1 MATNGDE
8 YGLFFNSNNG
18 DRKYDA
24 SSFEYWLKKF
34 FTQGVFTGDLQVAQS
49 SGMTVNVGTGYAN
62 VDGKV
67 RFWNSITQLTLDPAN
82 SIYPRI
88 DTIVITRDN
97 TNRQIILEVVTGQY
111 SGNNP
116 QPTAPIRNAEKY
128 QLILAQI
135 YVGNSVTE
143 ITQADITDTR
153 LDPDLCG
160 IVTGTVTEMDFSQF
174 AAQFEDYYQQFVN
187 GHEADFEAW
196 MAEQQDDFDTWFAN
210 LHYVLDG
217 DVAGHLQNEID
228 ELAGTTL
235 TATLAAGA
243 TTLTFTD
250 SSIGDD
256 SFCDIYTDPYG
267 VVPINAVQSGTT
279 VTLTFDPQEN
289 AVTVKLIIRN

>member
-289 AVTVKLIIRN
+289 TVTVKLIIRN